1 MNLWSKP
8 LWSDSSHILDL
19 SLPVMAWM
27 FLSFQNSYV
36 EILTTTTAPPPHPP
50 QGDAIRRWGGALG
63 RWLGYEGEVLKN
75 GINVLMKK
83 TPESS
88 YHVRTHPEVSSLQS
102 ESGLSIGPWSPT
114 SSLQNHEREMFVA
127 WTTKSM
133 ILFKIAAHT
142 KMLPKYLLRIFS
154 DHELN
159 WIMTDSEVIIRKCWM
174 HGFQECG
181 RSTNISYWLVHFLYI
196 TMSDPPVLIKRPSR
210 VNLTDKFHPG
220 RRCGGGAFY
229 CCCSVS

>member
-1 MNLWSKP
+1 
-8 LWSDSSHILDL
+8 
-19 SLPVMAWM
+19 
-27 FLSFQNSYV
+27 
-36 EILTTTTAPPPHPP
+36 
-50 QGDAIRRWGGALG
+50 
-63 RWLGYEGEVLKN
+63 
-75 GINVLMKK
+75 MKK

-88 YHVRTHPEVSSLQS
+88 HHVRTHPEVSSLQL
-102 ESGLSIGPWSPT
+102 ESGLSTGPWSQT
-114 SSLQNHEREMFVA
+114 SSLQNHEREMFVV

-159 WIMTDSEVIIRKCWM
+159 WIMTDSEVIIRKFWM
-174 HGFQECG
+174 YGFQECG

-196 TMSDPPVLIKRPSR
+196 TMSDPPVLIKRLSR

-220 RRCGGGAFY
+220 RRSGGGAFY
-229 CCCSVS
+229 CCCSVTQSCLTLCNTVDCSTLGLSVPHHLPKFAQVHVHCIGDAVQPSPPLTPSSPSALSLSQHQELFQ